1 MAAELTIPEIDHK
14 GLREFALVTGGIIAV
29 LFGLL
34 LPWLFDLQYRSWPW
48 IVGGVLAA
56 WGLIAPASLRL
67 LYRGWMRFG
76 MILSRVTTPIIL
88 GLVFLIAVVPTAI
101 MLRLS
106 GKDPMARRLDQDAT
120 SYRVKSD
127 QPPEK
132 NLERP
137 F

>member
-1 MAAELTIPEIDHK
+1 MVAEQTIPDIDRK
-14 GLREFALVTGGIIAV
+14 GLREFALVTGGIVAA

-56 WGLIAPASLRL
+56 WGIIAPGSLRL

-76 MILSRVTTPIIL
+76 MVLSRVTTPIIL

-106 GKDPMARRLDQDAT
+106 GKDPMGRRLDQDVE
-120 SYRVKSD
+120 SYRVKSA
-127 QPPEK
+127 QPPVK